1 MLFYIGIA
9 LLPLF
14 IVIAI
19 VYLFF
24 ATQKR
29 TSGSLPRLR
38 EVEEEDEM
46 EAAKKQARIYAHGIT
61 VQRATDP
68 RH

>member
-1 MLFYIGIA
+1 MFFYLGIA

-29 TSGSLPRLR
+29 TSGVLPRMR
-38 EVEEEDEM
+38 EMEEEDE
-46 EAAKKQARIYAHGIT
+46 AQKHPTRNYRQGVTIH
-61 VQRATDP
+61 RASDP
-68 RH
+68 SH